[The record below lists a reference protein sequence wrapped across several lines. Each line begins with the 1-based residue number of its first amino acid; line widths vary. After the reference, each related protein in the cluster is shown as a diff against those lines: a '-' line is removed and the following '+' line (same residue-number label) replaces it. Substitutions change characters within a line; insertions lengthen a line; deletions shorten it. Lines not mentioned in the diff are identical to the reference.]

1 MPQLSDNM
9 FLYHGSYCEIKIP
22 DLSEADAD
30 WLHCVV
36 GHRKENIFPMVVEEL
51 AMESGRS
58 PDAVL
63 KDFIS
68 SKTGALLYDE
78 PSKLWW
84 NGPAYITEMYRKEC
98 EEKECGAERKI

>member
-1 MPQLSDNM
+1 MEKLTDVTEYQKNFAVD
-9 FLYHGSYCEIKIP
+9 
-22 DLSEADAD
+22 
-30 WLHCVV
+30 VV
-36 GHRKENIFPMVVEEL
+36 VTLVVEEL